1 MSPLAILR
9 DVLRAYRRHWRVLLG
24 AAFLTFGLVNLL
36 ELLIPDLEFDRLT
49 TFRALEA
56 LGLAAG
62 AFAVTSFQEAFYE
75 GVVATTL
82 GQARSGGGQ
91 PRLRAVA
98 RSVPYAPLIAVNL
111 VVAFGSAFGL
121 LLLVVPGFVF
131 GTYVG
136 LAPALVEIEKLGVRG
151 SLRRSFQLVRG
162 HFWAV
167 LVLLWGVYFLTEAA
181 TSALDHLLHGLVFE
195 YLAKT
200 TAEAVI
206 APVYGLAAV
215 LAAYKLIELRAGT
228 PRPAGGPA
236 G

>member
-1 MSPLAILR
+1 MKPLAIFR

-24 AAFLTFGLVNLL
+24 AAFLTFAALNLV
-36 ELLIPDLEFDRLT
+36 ELVIPDLEFDHLT
-49 TFRALEA
+49 TFRVVEAVA
-56 LGLAAG
+56 LGAG
-62 AFAVTSFQEAFYE
+62 SFAVTSFQEAFYE

-82 GQARSGGGQ
+82 GQARSGGKQ
-91 PRLRAVA
+91 PSLRAVA
-98 RSVPYAPLIAVNL
+98 RSVPYLPLIAVNL
-111 VVAFGSAFGL
+111 VVAFGTAFGL

-151 SLRRSFQLVRG
+151 SLRRSFELVRG

-195 YLAKT
+195 YIAKT
-200 TAEAVI
+200 TAESVI

-215 LAAYKLIELRAGT
+215 LAAYALIELRGGT
-228 PRPAGGPA
+228 PPPGDAPAE
-236 G
+236 